1 MKGELPVKRERGGRE
16 SKRKKLR
23 KLQLGVFGSG
33 TGRLE

>member
-1 MKGELPVKRERGGRE
+1 MKGELPVKRERERE

-23 KLQLGVFGSG
+23 KLQLEVFGSR